1 MDTRWLLM
9 QPPPY
14 AGSGWYEDDGR
25 DTPCVPY
32 PNEIL
37 AISGNRRLS
46 MAGEILTEGDREWHW
61 GIPVSVTR
69 RTQAYWEGRAAKAGY
84 TLEALLAE

>member
-1 MDTRWLLM
+1 ME
-9 QPPPY
+9 PPPR

-37 AISGNRRLS
+37 VISGNRRLS
-46 MAGEILTEGDREWHW
+46 QLGEILTEDDREWHC
-61 GIPVSVTR
+61 GIPVQVTR
-69 RTQAYWEGRAAKAGY
+69 RTWAYWEGRAAKAGY
-84 TLEALLAE
+84 ALADLVRDEG